1 MIELT
6 LPWPPSVNG
15 YWRSP
20 SRGPLA
26 GRHMIS
32 KRGRE
37 YRKAAAIA
45 VSEQWEGEAT
55 DKRLA
60 VAVRLCSPTRRKYD
74 LDNMMKGLLD
84 ALTHAGV
91 WKDDEQIDQLTI
103 IRGDNTKGG
112 RCLVCIEEVAA

>member
-37 YRKAAAIA
+37 YRKAAALA
-45 VSEQWEGEAT
+45 VSEQWKGEAT

-84 ALTHAGV
+84 ALTYAGV
-91 WKDDEQIDQLTI
+91 WQDDGQIDRLTI
-103 IRGDNTKGG
+103 ERGDVEKPGG
-112 RCLVCIEEVAA
+112 AIVTVEAMP